1 MKKVALSI
9 VGLLVMSFAVIPA
22 SAQTRSRCANNSTS
36 ARRYDHSNGV
46 YNNQVYRNNN
56 QVYRNNGQI
65 YRSNQVYQND
75 NYVYDNSPYANDGYY
90 DNRSTWER
98 SRDKITTAIGAGAG
112 AATGAM
118 IGGKKGA
125 IVGAITGGGAAAL
138 YTYVLRDRN
147 DYRY

>member
-9 VGLLVMSFAVIPA
+9 VCLLTMSFAVIPA
-22 SAQTRSRCANNSTS
+22 SAQTLNRCANRSTS
-36 ARRYDHSNGV
+36 ERSTLERRYDHSNV
-46 YNNQVYRNNN
+46 YNNQVYRTSQVYQNN
-56 QVYRNNGQI
+56 QVYRDDT
-65 YRSNQVYQND
+65 YAYD
-75 NYVYDNSPYANDGYY
+75 NYGYNGYY

-112 AATGAM
+112 AATGAV
-118 IGGKKGA
+118 IGGKRGA
-125 IVGAITGGGAAAL
+125 VIGAITGGGAAAL